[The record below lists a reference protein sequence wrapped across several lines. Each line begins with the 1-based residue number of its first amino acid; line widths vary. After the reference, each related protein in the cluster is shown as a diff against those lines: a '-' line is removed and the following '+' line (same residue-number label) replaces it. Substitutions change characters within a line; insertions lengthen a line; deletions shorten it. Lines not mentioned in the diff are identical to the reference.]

1 MNDNFNNRSNEN
13 INEESKA
20 KTKNNGKLWKK
31 VTFGSV
37 AGFLFGAGA
46 IFSIDQFKA
55 WEPYRGSSGGTHDSN
70 ADGREPISTD
80 DAANVAA
87 DDAAAVVNDPSPDI
101 EMPMA
106 TVTTY
111 PPAVIYNEA
120 PVAYA
125 SDNWTFSEAF
135 DEARRQVGP
144 GGVFSW
150 HGGIYGT
157 YYEHEW
163 ERMSDAQ
170 QSAFLRSIHPQV
182 GVEQVRADLL
192 DETHPDVMVNINVN
206 HFHGA
211 QATQEEQYEPIFD
224 NDDDVYILGHDYDVL
239 GYGQVQGH
247 DAVSLDIDRDGVAD
261 VVLIDADDSGTLS
274 DPDVVV
280 YKDGSTGNIGDL
292 GNGCPCGGGEDDF
305 PANTNHPDTNNDPNN
320 DPNPNPNPEADPGI
334 NTDVTPDV
342 IDDGAGYM

>member
-1 MNDNFNNRSNEN
+1 MNDNFNIRSNEN

-20 KTKNNGKLWKK
+20 KTKNDGKLWKK

-46 IFSIDQFKA
+46 IFSIDQLRTGA
-55 WEPYRGSSGGTHDSN
+55 EVPYHGSSDDGNDNN
-70 ADGREPISTD
+70 ADGQEP
-80 DAANVAA
+80 AA
-87 DDAAAVVNDPSPDI
+87 DDVAVVVNDPGQDI

-120 PVAYA
+120 PVAYV

-135 DEARRQVGP
+135 DEARRQVGA

-192 DETHPDVMVNINVN
+192 DETHPDVVVNINVN

-224 NDDDVYILGHDYDVL
+224 NDDDVYILGHEYDVL

-247 DAVSLDIDRDGVAD
+247 DAVSLDIDSDGVAD

-280 YKDGSTGNIGDL
+280 YKDGSTGYIGDL
-292 GNGCPCGGGEDDF
+292 DNGCPCEREDDF
-305 PANTNHPDTNNDPNN
+305 PANTNHPDTNNDPNP
-320 DPNPNPNPEADPGI
+320 DADPGI
-334 NTDVTPDV
+334 NPDVTPDV